1 MMIWD
6 IAFEQPD
13 VSRRLEWVRMILGGT
28 IFLLVLSPSYG
39 RFHAENEALLYA
51 RDGSWLPPLGRLLGP
66 LRALVM
72 LLAVLVA
79 FGVGG
84 LATAVGLLL
93 AFGLLDRYAAS
104 LTPRVWF
111 NLFHVHV
118 FLLLFC
124 LAQAVSLFAPRAHA
138 GRLASFALT
147 AMQLQV
153 GLVYLLAGI
162 SKLRVSGFGWFTG
175 GRTLL
180 ASTLFRGT
188 ALGRRI
194 VAVPALRRSM
204 GMATAVFELGAPAL
218 LLWPTMHV
226 GLAVMALTF
235 HLGVLLVMR
244 ISFWHLWVFFPALF
258 VVP

>member
-6 IAFEQPD
+6 IAFAQPGAAQ
-13 VSRRLEWVRMILGGT
+13 RLELVRMLLGGT
-28 IFLLVLSPSYG
+28 IFLLALSPSYG
-39 RFHAENEALLYA
+39 RFHKENEALLYA
-51 RDGSWLPPLGRLLGP
+51 RGSWLPPLGRLFMP
-66 LRALVM
+66 FRALVL

-84 LATAVGLLL
+84 LATAVGLLVG
-93 AFGLLDRYAAS
+93 FGLLDRYGAS
-104 LTPRVWF
+104 LTPRLWNNV
-111 NLFHVHV
+111 FHVHL
-118 FLLLFC
+118 FLLYYC
-124 LAQAVSLFAPRAHA
+124 LASAVSLFAPGA
-138 GRLASFALT
+138 LAEKLSSFALT

-188 ALGRRI
+188 PLGHRI

-204 GMATAVFELGAPAL
+204 GMATAAFELGAPAL
-218 LLWPTMHV
+218 LLWPGMHV
-226 GLAVMALTF
+226 WLALMAVTF
-235 HLGVLLVMR
+235 HLGVLAVMR